1 MNAVWL
7 VIIAIFALWGVAAA
21 AVGWIDAKKRRRH
34 QHMLQTRDWQE
45 KVEAMRRM
53 HDQDGAA

>member
-7 VIIAIFALWGVAAA
+7 VIIAIFAVWGVAAA
-21 AVGWIDAKKRRRH
+21 AVGWIDAKERRRH
-34 QHMLQTRDWQE
+34 AYMLQTRDWQE

-53 HDQDGAA
+53 QDQDGAA